1 MRRLLS
7 TGVLPEGSNTT
18 GKTQSIRSAC
28 SYSVSHLWINT
39 VFYESLFVS
48 TKVIM
53 NDNPV
58 LFTEIVL
65 LLKTFLK
72 MFICTKYL
80 LILNRTGSRT
90 VPQAKRTCNVL
101 TSSSVV
107 PLISS
112 ILIGVPLLGLM
123 RLDMKG
129 ENGTL
134 ELQCERDSDHVG
146 RD

>member
-48 TKVIM
+48 T
-53 NDNPV
+53 
-58 LFTEIVL
+58 
-65 LLKTFLK
+65 KTFLK